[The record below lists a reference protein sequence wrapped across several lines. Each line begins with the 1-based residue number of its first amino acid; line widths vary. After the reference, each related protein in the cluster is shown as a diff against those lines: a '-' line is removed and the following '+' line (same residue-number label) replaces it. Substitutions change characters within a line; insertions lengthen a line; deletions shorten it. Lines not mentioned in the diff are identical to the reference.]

1 MVSHRELVRC
11 MVLGRIGR
19 INGHYSPWTVEEEI
33 KRFWEENKIYDKV
46 KKKSMSQP
54 RKFLFID
61 GPPYPSGDIPHIGT
75 AWNKTIKDVILRYK
89 RMRGYNVYD
98 RPGYDCHGLPI
109 EVKVEQKLGIK
120 VKREIEEKIG
130 VDKFIQECKNLALSN
145 LSSMTKWFRELGV
158 FMDWEN
164 PYLTLRD
171 EYIEAGWWLFK
182 KVYEKGLL
190 DSELRVVYWCPRCS
204 TTLAEYEIE
213 YKVLED
219 PSIYV
224 KFPVRG
230 REKEY
235 ILIWTTTPWT
245 LPANTFVMA
254 HPDETYVRIRVG
266 DEKYILAK
274 TRLEHVVRET
284 GIKEYE
290 VIEEFRGKELEGL
303 EYDHPLRGI
312 VPLQEKLSKHHKVFM
327 APEVVTM
334 YEGTGLVHGAP
345 GHGMED
351 FSIAKKYG
359 VDIIASPVDDEGRF
373 TEEAGKY
380 KGLYVRD
387 ANPVIIQDLRDRGA
401 LLWSGSVQH
410 KYPICWRCKTPVLQR
425 ATRQWIIRVTKL
437 KEELKREASR
447 VNWMPGW
454 ALERLMNM
462 LENLQDWVIS
472 RQRYWG
478 TPLPIWICPDGHR
491 LVIGSIKE
499 LEEHGGRR
507 PVELHRPWIDE
518 VVLKCPVCGK
528 PMKRVPDVADVWFD
542 SGIAFYAARAH
553 PERLPRDEVVLDFIT
568 EGHDQ
573 IRGWFFS
580 LLRSGVLGF
589 GKAPYKNV
597 LVHGFVLDEHG
608 REMHKS
614 LGNYVGTDE
623 AIEKMGRDPL
633 RLWVLQATAWED
645 LRFSWKGIEE
655 TRKDLSIA
663 WNTYVF
669 ASTYM
674 ELDGYD
680 PVGQG
685 LERFREHLRIED
697 KWILSRINTLTK
709 RVTEY
714 LEKYHVHEAARL
726 IRKFIVEDVSHW
738 YIRLIRPRVW
748 IEENVPDKLAAY
760 ATLYYVLK
768 KWLLLASPMI
778 PFMAEKIYQKFLRP
792 AEPGAPES
800 IHLMEWPSID
810 EEYIDLELEDE
821 MELIKQIYE
830 ASAAARMKA
839 GIKLRQPVKSIIIY
853 SDDERIAGT
862 IKKYA
867 DLVKRIANA
876 KNVEV
881 RPVSELGKLVR
892 YKIEPIYK
900 EIGPRFRKQARQ
912 VIKYLLE
919 HQDEVARTILAEG
932 KALIK
937 LEDGGEAEITK
948 DYVKITPVY
957 IEGYSVEDTEWG
969 AVVIDTRLTEE
980 ELAEGLARDVI
991 RRIQVMRKELN
1002 LPLDARIIVWM
1013 TVPEQHVRMIE
1024 KKLNYIAGET
1034 RAEKI
1039 MITSEHPG
1047 DAYTK
1052 EWEIEGETYKISIK
1066 QI

>member
-1 MVSHRELVRC
+1 
-11 MVLGRIGR
+11 LGRIGR
-19 INGHYSPWTVEEEI
+19 ITGHYNPWNVEDEV
-33 KRFWEENKIYDKV
+33 KRFWTENRIYEKV
-46 KKKSMSQP
+46 KEKSLSQP

-75 AWNKTIKDVILRYK
+75 AWNKTIKDVVLRFK

-109 EVKVEQKLGIK
+109 EVKVEQKLGVK

-130 VDKFIQECKNLALSN
+130 VDKFIQECKRLALGN
-145 LSSMTKWFRELGV
+145 LSSMTKWFKELGV

-182 KVYEKGLL
+182 KVAEKCLL

-213 YKVLED
+213 YKVLRD

-254 HPDETYVRIRVG
+254 HPDETYVKIRVG

-274 TRLEHVVRET
+274 ARLEHVVNET

-290 VIEEFRGKELEGL
+290 VIEEFKGRDLEGL
-303 EYDHPLRGI
+303 EYDHPLRDI
-312 VPLQEKLSKHHKVFM
+312 VTIQEKLQKYHRVMM

-334 YEGTGLVHGAP
+334 YEGTGLVHSAP

-351 FSIAKKYG
+351 FSVAKKYG
-359 VDIIASPVDDEGRF
+359 IDFIASPVDDEGRF

-387 ANPVIIQDLRDRGA
+387 ANPVIIEDLRERGA
-401 LLWSGSVQH
+401 LLWAGTVEH
-410 KYPICWRCKTPVLQR
+410 KYPVCWRCKTPVLQR

-437 KEELKREASR
+437 KEELKKEAAR
-447 VNWMPGW
+447 VNWIPDW

-478 TPLPIWICPDGHR
+478 TPLPIWICPEGHR

-499 LEEHGGRR
+499 LEEHGGKR
-507 PVELHRPWIDE
+507 PVELHKPWIDN

-528 PMKRVPDVADVWFD
+528 PMRRVPDVADVWFD

-553 PERLPRDEVVLDFIT
+553 PEKLPENEVVLDFIV

-633 RLWVLQATAWED
+633 RLWVLQTTTWED

-655 TRKDLSIA
+655 VKKDLSIA
-663 WNTYVF
+663 WNTFVF

-680 PVGQG
+680 PVEQG
-685 LERFREHLRIED
+685 LDKYREYLRLED
-697 KWILSRINTLTK
+697 KWILSRINTLAK
-709 RVTEY
+709 KVTEY
-714 LEKYHVHEAARL
+714 LDKYLVHEAARL
-726 IRKFIVEDVSHW
+726 VRRFIVEDVSHW

-748 IEENVPDKLAAY
+748 VEENVPDKLAAY

-778 PFMAEKIYQKFLRP
+778 PFIAEKLYQEFIRP
-792 AEPGAPES
+792 AEPGSPES
-800 IHLMEWPSID
+800 VHLMPWPGID
-810 EEYIDLELEDE
+810 EEYIDEKLEEE
-821 MELIKQIYE
+821 MKLIKEVYE

-853 SDDERIAGT
+853 TDKEEIAKTIEKYSDL
-862 IKKYA
+862 IKQMT
-867 DLVKRIANA
+867 NS
-876 KNVEV
+876 KNVQV
-881 RPVSELGKLVR
+881 KPVSELGKLVK
-892 YKIEPIYK
+892 YKVEPIYK
-900 EIGPRFRKQARQ
+900 NIGPKYRRKAKQ
-912 VIKYLLE
+912 VIQYLLE
-919 HQDEVARTILAEG
+919 NQDQVAREILEKG
-932 KALIK
+932 KAVLK
-937 LEDGGEAEITK
+937 QDGLEAEITRE
-948 DYVKITPVY
+948 DVKITPIY
-957 IEGYSVEDTEWG
+957 IEGYSVQDTEWG

-980 ELAEGLARDVI
+980 ELAEGLARDII

-1002 LPLDARIIVWM
+1002 LPLDAKIKVWI
-1013 TVPEQHVRMIE
+1013 TVPENHR
-1024 KKLNYIAGET
+1024 KLVTRKLDYIAGET
-1034 RAEKI
+1034 RAEEIILTDK
-1039 MITSEHPG
+1039 HPEN
-1047 DAYTK
+1047 AYTK
-1052 EWEIEGETYKISIK
+1052 EWEIEGENYKITIK
-1066 QI
+1066 QTQ